1 MTGDI
6 NRTGDANPFREN
18 GPLQEFEMSEF
29 LVYIYICTV
38 FDFYIWISA
47 LLKYLF
53 RVLLFCIH
61 F

>member
-1 MTGDI
+1 
-6 NRTGDANPFREN
+6 
-18 GPLQEFEMSEF
+18 MSEL

-53 RVLLFCIH
+53 RVCYFVYISKHNANLLNKNTHLLKF
-61 F
+61 